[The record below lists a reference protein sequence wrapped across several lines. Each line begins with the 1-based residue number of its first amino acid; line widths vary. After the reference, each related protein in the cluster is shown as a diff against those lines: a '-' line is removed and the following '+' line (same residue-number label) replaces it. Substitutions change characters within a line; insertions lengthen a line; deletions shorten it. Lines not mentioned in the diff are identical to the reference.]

1 MLGISALNKMSI
13 AYLVNKTTKT
23 KTTKTKTKTTIKIT
37 KTVKTKTTTT
47 KTKIIKTKNPIASL
61 GQIRRF
67 QRKFAEEAQQN
78 PYDENLR
85 SRFDEYTIK
94 LQEAEIESA
103 KFKHA
108 KVKTA
113 IAIAKEQLNKSIKPE
128 F

>member
-1 MLGISALNKMSI
+1 MSGISALNKMSI
-13 AYLVNKTTKT
+13 AYLVKETTKT
-23 KTTKTKTKTTIKIT
+23 TETTKTKTTIKTT
-37 KTVKTKTTTT
+37 KTITKTTTT

-67 QRKFAEEAQQN
+67 QRKFAEEARQN